1 MFPEKLLSLADEC
14 ERDCAVQFAR
24 IADISRFN
32 TERVMEAFSSNRI
45 SERHFTPTSGYGYN
59 DEGREACEKLYA
71 DIFGT
76 ESALVRHSILNGTHA
91 LTIGLFG
98 LLRTGDTLLSV
109 TGKPYDTLDGVIGIS
124 GATGNGSLIDYGIK
138 YRQIELTA
146 ESRVDL
152 RAVREALAE
161 DDSIKVVYLQR
172 SKGYA
177 SRRTL
182 TVAEINEVTSLVH
195 SCSNAFVMVDNCY
208 GAFTEKAE
216 PEADLLVGSLIK
228 NAGGGIAESGAYLV
242 GTEKA
247 VEYASYR
254 YSAVGIGGEAGA
266 TLGQTKSIIKGL
278 FFAPHV
284 VGEALKTAVF
294 AASLFGRLGF
304 DVFPSYDEPRS
315 DIIQTLI
322 FGSAD
327 ALIKF
332 CRGIQSGSPIDSYV
346 APVPWAMP
354 GYDDEVIMAAG
365 AFTQGSSIELSAD
378 GPLRPPYTAYM
389 QGGLTFESGRYCILK
404 AAQLITE

>member
-45 SERHFTPTSGYGYN
+45 SDRHFTPTSGYGYN

-124 GATGNGSLIDYGIK
+124 GVPGNGSLIDYGIK

-182 TVAEINEVTSLVH
+182 TVAEINEVTSLVR

-208 GAFTEKAE
+208 GAFTEKTE

-284 VGEALKTAVF
+284 VGEALKTAAF
-294 AASLFGRLGF
+294 AARLFGRLGF

-322 FGSAD
+322 LGSAD

>member
-124 GATGNGSLIDYGIK
+124 GAPGNGSLIDYGIK

-182 TVAEINEVTSLVH
+182 TVAEIN
-195 SCSNAFVMVDNCY
+195 
-208 GAFTEKAE
+208 
-216 PEADLLVGSLIK
+216 
-228 NAGGGIAESGAYLV
+228 
-242 GTEKA
+242 
-247 VEYASYR
+247 
-254 YSAVGIGGEAGA
+254 
-266 TLGQTKSIIKGL
+266 
-278 FFAPHV
+278 
-284 VGEALKTAVF
+284 
-294 AASLFGRLGF
+294 
-304 DVFPSYDEPRS
+304 
-315 DIIQTLI
+315 
-322 FGSAD
+322 
-327 ALIKF
+327 
-332 CRGIQSGSPIDSYV
+332 
-346 APVPWAMP
+346 
-354 GYDDEVIMAAG
+354 
-365 AFTQGSSIELSAD
+365 
-378 GPLRPPYTAYM
+378 
-389 QGGLTFESGRYCILK
+389 
-404 AAQLITE
+404 